1 MLLGNLQAVL
11 LCRSQWQCSKLQLP
25 KRLFIESALAPSAG
39 HCRATTALI
48 QFHGTFSFHETV
60 SLACSVFFWGGKSNP
75 GKVFLLIKMYKYFRE
90 NIVHVYVSAAELQEA
105 GLWEGQPEDS
115 EGRSELGTVQQLKE
129 IPIETVSMIDCRL
142 SSGSL
147 DFHFQFRFSRTL
159 SRHSETL
166 PTPFTSDVWLCFWW
180 FWLNDIT

>member
-1 MLLGNLQAVL
+1 M
-11 LCRSQWQCSKLQLP
+11 
-25 KRLFIESALAPSAG
+25 
-39 HCRATTALI
+39 
-48 QFHGTFSFHETV
+48 
-60 SLACSVFFWGGKSNP
+60 
-75 GKVFLLIKMYKYFRE
+75 
-90 NIVHVYVSAAELQEA
+90 YVSAAELQEA

-166 PTPFTSDVWLCFWW
+166 PTPFTSDVWLSF
-180 FWLNDIT
+180 